1 MTLSAWRL
9 LGLAGVAFGTP
20 AAAQIVTS
28 SPFRYDDDV
37 TVYAGRDDAYA
48 HLRYI
53 PLGGDSFASLGAD
66 LRERVEASNVTSLG
80 LRSRTSD
87 LYDLHRLL
95 IDADLQIGPVI
106 RVFAQLGSHD
116 EIGRNGGPAPLD
128 RDRLDLSQGFVDVTA
143 PVGAGHLLL
152 RAGRAEMS
160 FDDGALIG
168 LRDGPNIRRSWDGVR
183 TTYRA
188 GALQLDA
195 FAVRPVAVHPG
206 VFDDAGAGGEALQGV
221 HLTSP
226 AGPTM
231 TIDAFYYRNI
241 NPRVA
246 ILGVGGRERTD
257 TAGVR
262 LRAKW
267 TRVDG
272 SVGAIVQ
279 GGQADGR
286 PVRAFALHGDVGL
299 ALGPTPS
306 GPHVAFRADILS
318 GGDPNGRRIGTFN
331 ALYPNVAY
339 STEATIE
346 APANLIQVGAVA
358 LTPIGRAVS
367 VQYALEGLWR
377 YTSRD
382 AFYAAPLAPL
392 IRPNGTDDRFSGTE
406 QQARIAWRAN
416 RIITVTA
423 ALVRFSVGSALRQ
436 EGAHNENFGM
446 TSVALRL

>member
-1 MTLSAWRL
+1 M
-9 LGLAGVAFGTP
+9 AGVAFGVP
-20 AAAQIVTS
+20 AAAQTVAS

-48 HLRYI
+48 RLRYI

-80 LRSRTSD
+80 LRSHTSD

-95 IDADLQIGPVI
+95 IDADLQLGPVI
-106 RVFAQLGSHD
+106 RVFAQLGSYD
-116 EIGRNGGPAPLD
+116 EIGRNGGPVPLD
-128 RDRLDLSQGFVDVTA
+128 RDRLDLSQGFVDLTA
-143 PVGAGHLLL
+143 SVGAGRLLL
-152 RAGRAEMS
+152 RVGRAEMS

-168 LRDGPNIRRSWDGVR
+168 LRDGPNIRQSWDGMR

-188 GALQLDA
+188 GVLQLDA

-206 VFDDAGAGGEALQGV
+206 VFDDAGSSGEALQGL
-221 HLTSP
+221 HLTAP
-226 AGPTM
+226 AGRTTM
-231 TIDAFYYRNI
+231 VDAFYYRNI

-246 ILGVGGRERTD
+246 ILGIGGREQTD

-262 LRAKW
+262 LR
-267 TRVDG
+267 TQYRRVDG
-272 SVGAIVQ
+272 SVGAIFQ
-279 GGQADGR
+279 GGEANGR
-286 PVRAFALHGDVGL
+286 PVRAFALHGDIGV

-306 GPHVAFRADILS
+306 ASHVGLRADILS

-346 APANLIQVGAVA
+346 APANLVQVGGVA
-358 LTPIGRAVS
+358 LAPIGRWVS
-367 VQYALEGLWR
+367 LQYTLEGLWR

-392 IRPNGTDDRFSGTE
+392 VRPNSTDDRFSGIE
-406 QQARIAWRAN
+406 QQLRAVWRAN
-416 RIITVTA
+416 KIITVTS
-423 ALVRFSVGSALRQ
+423 ALVRFSAGSVIRQ
-436 EGAHNENFGM
+436 AGGRDETFGM
-446 TSVALRL
+446 TSIGLRL

>member
-1 MTLSAWRL
+1 MTLSWWRL
-9 LGLAGVAFGTP
+9 LGLLGVAFGTP
-20 AAAQIVTS
+20 AAAQTVPS

-48 HLRYI
+48 RLRYI
-53 PLGGDSFASLGAD
+53 PVGGDGFVSLGAD
-66 LRERVEASNVTSLG
+66 LRERVEASNVTFLG

-95 IDADLQIGPVI
+95 IDADLQLGSVI

-168 LRDGPNIRRSWDGVR
+168 LRDGPNIRQSWDGVR
-183 TTYRA
+183 TTYRS

-206 VFDDAGAGGEALQGV
+206 VFDDAGSGGEALQGL
-221 HLTSP
+221 HLTAPVGST
-226 AGPTM
+226 TM
-231 TIDAFYYRNI
+231 VDAFYYRNI
-241 NPRVA
+241 NPHVA
-246 ILGVGGRERTD
+246 ILGIGGREQTD

-262 LRAKW
+262 LR
-267 TRVDG
+267 TNYRHVDG
-272 SVGAIVQ
+272 SVGVIFQ
-279 GGQADGR
+279 GGEANGR
-286 PVRAFALHGDVGL
+286 PVRAFALHGDIGVALGSAPSTPHVGL
-299 ALGPTPS
+299 
-306 GPHVAFRADILS
+306 RADILS

-346 APANLIQVGAVA
+346 APANLVQVGAVA
-358 LTPIGRAVS
+358 LAPIGRSVS
-367 VQYALEGLWR
+367 LQYTLEGLWR

-382 AFYAAPLAPL
+382 AFYAAPMAPL
-392 IRPNGTDDRFSGTE
+392 VRPNGTDDRFSGIE
-406 QQARIAWRAN
+406 QQLRAVWRAN
-416 RIITVTA
+416 KIITVTS
-423 ALVRFSVGSALRQ
+423 ALVRFSAGSAIRQ
-436 EGAHNENFGM
+436 AGGRDETFGM
-446 TSVALRL
+446 TSIALRL

>member
-1 MTLSAWRL
+1 MNWWRL
-9 LGLAGVAFGTP
+9 IGLAGVVVGAP
-20 AAAQIVTS
+20 AAAQTAA

-48 HLRYI
+48 RLRYF
-53 PLGGDSFASLGAD
+53 PLGDDSFASLGAD
-66 LRERVEASNVTSLG
+66 LRERVETSNVTSLG
-80 LRSRTSD
+80 LRSRTSN

-95 IDADLQIGPVI
+95 IDADLHLGLVI

-128 RDRLDLSQGFVDVTA
+128 RDRLDLSQGFVDLTA
-143 PVGAGHLLL
+143 HVGTGQLVL

-168 LRDGPNIRRSWDGVR
+168 LRDGPNIRQSWDGVR

-206 VFDDAGAGGEALQGV
+206 VFDDAGNSGEALQGL
-221 HLTSP
+221 HLTAP
-226 AGPTM
+226 VGPT
-231 TIDAFYYRNI
+231 TTVDAFYYRNI

-262 LRAKW
+262 LR
-267 TRVDG
+267 TRHRRIDG

-279 GGQADGR
+279 GGEATGR
-286 PVRAFALHGDVGL
+286 PVRAFAAHGDIGL
-299 ALGPTPS
+299 ALGSTPS
-306 GPHVAFRADILS
+306 APHVGLRVDILS
-318 GGDPNGRRIGTFN
+318 GGDPNGRRIGPFN

-346 APANLIQVGAVA
+346 APANLVQAGAVA
-358 LTPIGRAVS
+358 LAPVGRTVS
-367 VQYALEGLWR
+367 LQYTVEGLWR

-382 AFYAAPLAPL
+382 AFYAAPLVPL
-392 IRPNGTDDRFSGTE
+392 IRPNGAADRYSGIEQQLRRSGTRP
-406 QQARIAWRAN
+406 ASSR
-416 RIITVTA
+416 
-423 ALVRFSVGSALRQ
+423 
-436 EGAHNENFGM
+436 
-446 TSVALRL
+446 